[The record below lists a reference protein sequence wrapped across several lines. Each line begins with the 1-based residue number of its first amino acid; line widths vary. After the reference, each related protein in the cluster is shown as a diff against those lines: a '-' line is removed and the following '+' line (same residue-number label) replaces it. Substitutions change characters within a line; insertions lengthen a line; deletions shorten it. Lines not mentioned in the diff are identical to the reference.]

1 MEKKFSGGLRT
12 MNMNI
17 RKLSKGEFLE
27 VLRDDGIIMGF
38 VVMDFSR
45 FVMRCQRYG
54 FNSREFE
61 FLF

>member
-1 MEKKFSGGLRT
+1 